1 MSALKEIR
9 VCTAYDIGGTTTDHF
24 PTGHALEIAK
34 PVFETLPGWNC
45 DISSCRKAED
55 LPKEALD
62 YIKYI
67 EKLVGCPIKYVSVGA
82 EREAYITMD

>member
-1 MSALKEIR
+1 MRSR
-9 VCTAYDIGGTTTDHF
+9 
-24 PTGHALEIAK
+24 LESRSLRR
-34 PVFETLPGWNC
+34 LPGWNC